1 MIKGMIGLM
10 VAIPLGTH
18 VMGAIGS
25 TAAMA
30 GGVGKATQSFVG
42 LGLMGK
48 AASLSQK
55 IFKW

>member
-10 VAIPLGTH
+10 AAIPLGTH
-18 VMGAIGS
+18 TMNLIGS

-30 GGVGKATQSFVG
+30 GGVGKATQTFIGVG
-42 LGLMGK
+42 IMGT
-48 AASLSQK
+48 AAKIPQK